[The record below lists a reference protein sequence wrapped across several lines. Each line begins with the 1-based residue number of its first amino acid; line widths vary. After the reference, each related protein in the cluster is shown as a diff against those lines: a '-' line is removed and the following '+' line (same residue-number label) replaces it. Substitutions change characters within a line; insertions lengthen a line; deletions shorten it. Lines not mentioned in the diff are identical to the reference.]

1 MEEDWM
7 PMETGSINSLRI
19 TMYLSLC
26 IVLCGSFLGTNTVRA
41 SLCQITNISV
51 NYQQPA
57 PPNQQIQLSTVVSGI
72 CSPAEEQVFYTA
84 RVDIHDTA
92 RNQILSMASVPIGY
106 LMLQQPNFVVTVPN
120 VVTTPN
126 VVLSWQ
132 LAVVVYLFANFEL
145 VANGID
151 TSTVDNISVQVG
163 TVQTT
168 TMTTMPSIQTTMAM
182 ITMTTSS
189 TGTMAQPV
197 STINEAPSVEP
208 IWQQVESIVLLTA
221 AAIIIILGVAL
232 LFKSRKSRFKTAS

>member
-1 MEEDWM
+1 
-7 PMETGSINSLRI
+7 
-19 TMYLSLC
+19 
-26 IVLCGSFLGTNTVRA
+26 
-41 SLCQITNISV
+41 
-51 NYQQPA
+51 
-57 PPNQQIQLSTVVSGI
+57 
-72 CSPAEEQVFYTA
+72 
-84 RVDIHDTA
+84 
-92 RNQILSMASVPIGY
+92 MASVPIGY

-208 IWQQVESIVLLTA
+208 IWQQVQSIVLLTA
-221 AAIIIILGVAL
+221 AAIIIILGL
-232 LFKSRKSRFKTAS
+232 SLIFKSRKSRSKTAS

>member
-1 MEEDWM
+1 
-7 PMETGSINSLRI
+7 
-19 TMYLSLC
+19 MYVFLC
-26 IVLCGSFLGTNTVRA
+26 IVLCGSFLGTSTVRA

-51 NYQQPA
+51 NYQQPV

-126 VVLSWQ
+126 VVASWQ

-168 TMTTMPSIQTTMAM
+168 TMSSIQTTMAM
-182 ITMTTSS
+182 TTTTTSS
-189 TGTMAQPV
+189 TSTMVQSP
-197 STINEAPSVEP
+197 STFNEAPSVEP
-208 IWQQVESIVLLTA
+208 IWQQVEPIVLLTA
-221 AAIIIILGVAL
+221 AAIIIILGL
-232 LFKSRKSRFKTAS
+232 SLIFKSRKSRSKTAS

>member
-57 PPNQQIQLSTVVSGI
+57 PPNQRIQLSTVVSGI

-126 VVLSWQ
+126 VVASWQ
-132 LAVVVYLFANFEL
+132 LAVVIYLFANFEL

-163 TVQTT
+163 TVQ
-168 TMTTMPSIQTTMAM
+168 MTTMSSVQTTMAM

-189 TGTMAQPV
+189 TSSMAQ
-197 STINEAPSVEP
+197 SASIISEALSVEP

-221 AAIIIILGVAL
+221 AAIIIILGLAL

>member
-1 MEEDWM
+1 MIM
-7 PMETGSINSLRI
+7 NTGLPNPFRI
-19 TMYLSLC
+19 TIYICLC
-26 IVLCGSFLGTNTVRA
+26 IVLCGSFLGTSTVRA

-57 PPNQQIQLSTVVSGI
+57 PPNQQIQLSTVVSGM
-72 CSPAEEQVFYTA
+72 CSPAEQQVFYTA

-126 VVLSWQ
+126 VVSSWQ
-132 LAVVVYLFANFEL
+132 LAVVVFLFANFEL

-163 TVQTT
+163 TVQIT
-168 TMTTMPSIQTTMAM
+168 TMSSVQTTNA
-182 ITMTTSS
+182 TVTTTTSS
-189 TGTMAQPV
+189 TMAQST
-197 STINEAPSVEP
+197 STINEASSVEP
-208 IWQQVESIVLLTA
+208 IWQQVQSIGLLTA
-221 AAIIIILGVAL
+221 AAVITILAL
-232 LFKSRKSRFKTAS
+232 AFLFKPRKSRSKSAS

>member
-1 MEEDWM
+1 MN
-7 PMETGSINSLRI
+7 TGLPNPFRI
-19 TMYLSLC
+19 TIYISLC
-26 IVLCGSFLGTNTVRA
+26 IVLCGSFLGTSAVRA

-72 CSPAEEQVFYTA
+72 CSPAEQQVFYTA

-106 LMLQQPNFVVTVPN
+106 LALQQPNFVVTVPN

-163 TVQTT
+163 TVQV
-168 TMTTMPSIQTTMAM
+168 TTMPSIQTTTAM
-182 ITMTTSS
+182 ITTTTSS
-189 TGTMAQPV
+189 TSILAQST
-197 STINEAPSVEP
+197 STINEALSVEP

-232 LFKSRKSRFKTAS
+232 LFKSRKSRSKTAS

>member
-1 MEEDWM
+1 MLA
-7 PMETGSINSLRI
+7 ETSSHNSSRI
-19 TMYLSLC
+19 IIYLSLC
-26 IVLCGSFLGTNTVRA
+26 IVLCGAFFETSAVAA

-57 PPNQQIQLSTVVSGI
+57 PPNQQIQLSTIVSGI
-72 CSPAEEQVFYTA
+72 CSPAEQQVFYTA

-126 VVLSWQ
+126 VVASWQ

-163 TVQTT
+163 TVQIT
-168 TMTTMPSIQTTMAM
+168 TMSSIQTTMAM
-182 ITMTTSS
+182 I
-189 TGTMAQPV
+189 A
-197 STINEAPSVEP
+197 
-208 IWQQVESIVLLTA
+208 
-221 AAIIIILGVAL
+221 
-232 LFKSRKSRFKTAS
+232 

>member
-7 PMETGSINSLRI
+7 IMNTGLPNPFRI
-19 TMYLSLC
+19 TIYICLC
-26 IVLCGSFLGTNTVRA
+26 IVLCGSFLGTSTVRA

-57 PPNQQIQLSTVVSGI
+57 PPNQQIQLSTVVSGM
-72 CSPAEEQVFYTA
+72 CSPAEQQVFYTA

-126 VVLSWQ
+126 VVSSWQ
-132 LAVVVYLFANFEL
+132 LAVVVFLFANFEL

-163 TVQTT
+163 TVQIT
-168 TMTTMPSIQTTMAM
+168 TMSSVQTTNA
-182 ITMTTSS
+182 TVTTTTSS
-189 TGTMAQPV
+189 TMAQST
-197 STINEAPSVEP
+197 STINEASSVEP
-208 IWQQVESIVLLTA
+208 IWQQVQSIGLLTA
-221 AAIIIILGVAL
+221 AAVITILAL
-232 LFKSRKSRFKTAS
+232 AFLFKLRKSRSTSASGGSI

>member
-1 MEEDWM
+1 MIVN
-7 PMETGSINSLRI
+7 TGLPNPFRI
-19 TMYLSLC
+19 TIYICLC

-126 VVLSWQ
+126 VVASWQ
-132 LAVVVYLFANFEL
+132 LAVVIYLFANFEL

-163 TVQTT
+163 TVQ
-168 TMTTMPSIQTTMAM
+168 MTTMSSVQTTMAM

-189 TGTMAQPV
+189 TSNMAQPV
-197 STINEAPSVEP
+197 STINEAPSVEL
-208 IWQQVESIVLLTA
+208 IWQQVQSIVLLTA
-221 AAIIIILGVAL
+221 AAIIIILGL
-232 LFKSRKSRFKTAS
+232 SLIFKSRKSRSKIAS

>member
-7 PMETGSINSLRI
+7 IMNTGLPNPFRI
-19 TMYLSLC
+19 TIYICLC
-26 IVLCGSFLGTNTVRA
+26 IVLCGAFFETSAVAA

-57 PPNQQIQLSTVVSGI
+57 PPNQQIQLSTIVSGI
-72 CSPAEEQVFYTA
+72 CSPAEQQVFYTA

-106 LMLQQPNFVVTVPN
+106 LTLQQPNFVVIVPN

-126 VVLSWQ
+126 VVASWQ
-132 LAVVVYLFANFEL
+132 LTVVVYLFANFEL

-163 TVQTT
+163 TVQITTMSSVQTTNATVTT
-168 TMTTMPSIQTTMAM
+168 T
-182 ITMTTSS
+182 TSRTS
-189 TGTMAQPV
+189 TMAQ
-197 STINEAPSVEP
+197 STSMIN
-208 IWQQVESIVLLTA
+208 
-221 AAIIIILGVAL
+221 
-232 LFKSRKSRFKTAS
+232 

>member
-1 MEEDWM
+1 V
-7 PMETGSINSLRI
+7 PAETGWRNSLRV

-26 IVLCGSFLGTNTVRA
+26 TVLCGAFLGTSPVTA

-72 CSPAEEQVFYTA
+72 CSPAEQQVFYTA

-92 RNQILSMASVPIGY
+92 RNQILSMASIPIGY
-106 LMLQQPNFVVTVPN
+106 LTLEQPNFVVTVPN

-126 VVLSWQ
+126 VVSSWQ
-132 LAVVVYLFANFEL
+132 LTVVVYLFANFEL

-163 TVQTT
+163 TVQ
-168 TMTTMPSIQTTMAM
+168 MTTMSSVQTTMA
-182 ITMTTSS
+182 TVTTTTSNTS
-189 TGTMAQPV
+189 TMAQ
-197 STINEAPSVEP
+197 STSAISGASSVEP
-208 IWQQVESIVLLTA
+208 IWQEVQSIVVLTA
-221 AAIIIILGVAL
+221 TAIIIILGLAL
-232 LFKSRKSRFKTAS
+232 LFKSRKSKTVS

>member
-1 MEEDWM
+1 M
-7 PMETGSINSLRI
+7 PAETDSHNSLRLTI
-19 TMYLSLC
+19 YVSLC
-26 IVLCGSFLGTNTVRA
+26 IVLCVAFLGTSAVTA

-72 CSPAEEQVFYTA
+72 CSPAEQQVFYTA

-106 LMLQQPNFVVTVPN
+106 LTLQQPNFVVTVPN

-126 VVLSWQ
+126 VVASWQ
-132 LAVVVYLFANFEL
+132 LTVVVYLFANFEL

-163 TVQTT
+163 TAKI
-168 TMTTMPSIQTTMAM
+168 TTMPSVQTTMA
-182 ITMTTSS
+182 TVTATTSS
-189 TGTMAQPV
+189 TSTTTQSTP
-197 STINEAPSVEP
+197 TINEASSVEP
-208 IWQQVESIVLLTA
+208 IWQQVQSIALLTA
-221 AAIIIILGVAL
+221 AAIITILTLAF
-232 LFKSRKSRFKTAS
+232 LFKSRKSRSKSAS

>member
-1 MEEDWM
+1 M
-7 PMETGSINSLRI
+7 PAETGSHNSLRTTI
-19 TMYLSLC
+19 YLSLC
-26 IVLCGSFLGTNTVRA
+26 IVLCGAFLGTNAVTA

-72 CSPAEEQVFYTA
+72 CSPAEQQVFYTA

-106 LMLQQPNFVVTVPN
+106 LTLEQPNFVVTVPN

-126 VVLSWQ
+126 VVSSRQ

-163 TVQTT
+163 TVQIT
-168 TMTTMPSIQTTMAM
+168 TMSSVQTTNA
-182 ITMTTSS
+182 TVTTTTSS
-189 TGTMAQPV
+189 TMAQST
-197 STINEAPSVEP
+197 STINEASSVEP
-208 IWQQVESIVLLTA
+208 IWQQVQSIGLLTA
-221 AAIIIILGVAL
+221 AAIITILTLAF
-232 LFKSRKSRFKTAS
+232 LFKPRKSRSKSAS